1 MNRVMRKIWLFVSW
15 VNKLS
20 FDTKE
25 VTLWQLNETAEFV
38 FFEKW
43 NASLSHRQL
52 PLFRRL
58 LRHLATISR
67 GGHCCL
73 VCKCCC
79 RVKLRCLRFVWSSL
93 WGGKLLFAGRVAR
106 VTLFTGKKIKKILS
120 SHSFLGVKWKLMN
133 SANFC
138 QMLQNLLLNR
148 FCPVKGAP
156 G

>member
-25 VTLWQLNETAEFV
+25 VTLWQLNETEEFFFLKSETRHFHIGSFLCSGV
-38 FFEKW
+38 FFDTWPPFPVAAIVVWCANVVAEW
-43 NASLSHRQL
+43 NWGVWGLCG
-52 PLFRRL
+52 PLFEEASFCL
-58 LRHLATISR
+58 LAEWRAWH
-67 GGHCCL
+67 
-73 VCKCCC
+73 
-79 RVKLRCLRFVWSSL
+79 FSL
-93 WGGKLLFAGRVAR
+93 E
-106 VTLFTGKKIKKILS
+106 KKIKKFLS